1 MKASTGVRQTAA
13 ESRELVISETGQR
26 RTHRAVGSHAPRPG
40 EQVLGESGALLR
52 GTWTVGWGRHF
63 DSVEQIQV
71 LSRCCSSRYQK
82 FCTWSC
88 WPVSKQEVPAGVL
101 PATKLDV
108 TEVQW
113 DLSWMEMSNLL
124 EKDSYCGT

>member
-1 MKASTGVRQTAA
+1 MNTTTSLRTFGLFWFHTERSGSEQPLSAEDVPRLRHATA
-13 ESRELVISETGQR
+13 L
-26 RTHRAVGSHAPRPG
+26 PYD
-40 EQVLGESGALLR
+40 VLGEVALGGCLQGVWSSGELR
-52 GTWTVGWGRHF
+52 KQSQHRW
-63 DSVEQIQV
+63 
-71 LSRCCSSRYQK
+71 YQK

-113 DLSWMEMSNLL
+113 DLSWMEMSKLL

>member
-26 RTHRAVGSHAPRPG
+26 KLHIRGDSSLHWFLEMDHCFMWGST
-40 EQVLGESGALLR
+40 SD
-52 GTWTVGWGRHF
+52 RHSF
-63 DSVEQIQV
+63 DCLAR
-71 LSRCCSSRYQK
+71 LSL
-82 FCTWSC
+82 
-88 WPVSKQEVPAGVL
+88 QEVPAGVL